1 MTGKI
6 TEEQLTQA
14 YVHGCGK
21 EAPFSFEEERLWFT
35 EGDEA
40 NFIFTEAASTAEVIA
55 RNRRNARLC

>member
-14 YVHGCGK
+14 YVHGRQRST
-21 EAPFSFEEERLWFT
+21 FSFEEERLWFT

-40 NFIFTEAASTAEVIA
+40 NFIFTEA
-55 RNRRNARLC
+55 LLQQK